1 MVEYLYCVSLVKL
14 REVMKVGTKWR
25 KAGKGAGGA
34 SNLVWQ
40 MTDEETGSGRSKV
53 IFKGTAEEPGL
64 PAPPQVSCLLIS
76 DPSPPPVIPSCLDPL
91 PQVKT
96 KGKTSVE

>member
-53 IFKGTAEEPGL
+53 IFKGTSEEPGL
-64 PAPPQVSCLLIS
+64 PPPGLLPSNLRPQPTPCNALLPGPLAPGENQRQ
-76 DPSPPPVIPSCLDPL
+76 D
-91 PQVKT
+91 KM
-96 KGKTSVE
+96 SVE